1 MIRRLIVLWANVK
14 YWWETRH
21 ERAAYSRLF
30 RDRAVRTHPTS
41 VPEYKRPSDR
51 DVNG

>member
-1 MIRRLIVLWANVK
+1 MIRRLIVLWANAK

-30 RDRAVRTHPTS
+30 KDRAVRTHPTS
-41 VPEYKRPSDR
+41 SPGHNRAADR